1 MRKTRFL
8 KKAGFPQNPF
18 LSSADERKLVAIT
31 DTVTLSAAFLAGLAS
46 FLSPCTIPLIPSYLS
61 FVTGVSLKEAD
72 ASLPA
77 RRRVSLVLNSVL
89 FIAGFS
95 LVFIALGAAA
105 SSVGDLLREYQ
116 VWIERVGG
124 VIVILLGLHLM
135 GLLRVGALQRDMRL
149 QLQDRP
155 AGYLGAVIIGAVFAA
170 GWSPCVGPILA
181 PILLIASQLDTVGK
195 GVILLTAYSAGLA
208 LPFLAAALLMGE
220 ALLRVVRRASR
231 YAPTIERIAGGV
243 LVLFGLLL
251 VFGKM
256 SWLSA
261 WLPRIGF

>member
-1 MRKTRFL
+1 LYDKESTL
-8 KKAGFPQNPF
+8 PYT
-18 LSSADERKLVAIT
+18 ERKLAAIT

-72 ASLPA
+72 ASLPTRQRA
-77 RRRVSLVLNSVL
+77 SLVLNSVL
-89 FIAGFS
+89 FIIGFS
-95 LVFIALGAAA
+95 LVFIILGAAA

-116 VWIERVGG
+116 VWIERIGG
-124 VIVILLGLHLM
+124 VIVILLGLHLV
-135 GLLRVGALQRDMRL
+135 GLLKVSALQRDTRL

-155 AGYLGAVIIGAVFAA
+155 AGYVGAVVIGAVFAA

-181 PILLIASQLDTVGK
+181 PILLIASQLDTVWQGI
-195 GVILLTAYSAGLA
+195 ILLTAYSAGLA
-208 LPFLAAALLMGE
+208 IPFLAAALLMGE
-220 ALLRVVRRASR
+220 ALLRLVKKASR
-231 YAPTIERIAGGV
+231 HAPTIERIAGGL

-261 WLPRIGF
+261 WLPQLGL